1 MTEHA
6 HTVVLHDPY
15 LVCLVYTYI
24 RCVGLK
30 WESLWIQIF
39 NFTLRFKQEKTQ
51 HYEKSMNFRNR
62 QD

>member
-1 MTEHA
+1 M
-6 HTVVLHDPY
+6 
-15 LVCLVYTYI
+15 VCLVYTYI
-24 RCVGLK
+24 RCAGIK

-39 NFTLRFKQEKTQ
+39 NFTCGFKQEKTQ

>member
-1 MTEHA
+1 M
-6 HTVVLHDPY
+6 
-15 LVCLVYTYI
+15 VCLVYTYT
-24 RCVGLK
+24 RRVGLE

-39 NFTLRFKQEKTQ
+39 NFTLRFKQEKTE

>member
-1 MTEHA
+1 M
-6 HTVVLHDPY
+6 
-15 LVCLVYTYI
+15 VCLVYMYI
-24 RCVGLK
+24 RCAGIK

-39 NFTLRFKQEKTQ
+39 NFTRGFKQEKTQ